1 MYLCSQP
8 WDDETDHAAML
19 EAVKSIE
26 MDGLLWGA
34 SKLVPIGYGIKKL
47 QVMCTVE
54 DEKVSVEE
62 LSKKIEAFEDYV
74 QSCDVNAMNK
84 I

>member
-19 EAVKSIE
+19 VAVKSIE

-47 QVMCTVE
+47 QVTMPLCRVWLFCE
-54 DEKVSVEE
+54 FCCS
-62 LSKKIEAFEDYV
+62 LA
-74 QSCDVNAMNK
+74 CR
-84 I
+84 